1 MEKNGARNLAKEIMF
16 HLLHSSLSNVAVITL
31 FTNKDTNT
39 DTAHL
44 FHKVHRMK

>member
-1 MEKNGARNLAKEIMF
+1 MEQKNFAKEIMF
-16 HLLHSSLSNVAVITL
+16 HLLHTSLSNIAVITL